1 MRTNVAILF
10 FILIVFAAT
19 SFAQTN
25 DRSHRNIKGNVE
37 SYTESKYKIV
47 YSSDGYSK
55 GECTDSTTYL
65 FDNDG
70 NMTDAP
76 DNDLTYAYNNSNN
89 RTTTFVYKPTVR
101 ITINERKR
109 TFTIERTDA
118 KFVCTYKQSIHQPT
132 SAKFYPC
139 RGCRRQEGRTAIFK
153 YDKQGNVVKITSY
166 ISQIEVNGDYISS
179 TRNGGY
185 NSSTKYELTF
195 EYEYDHHGNW
205 TSMKCYNASGMLVE
219 WKEREYKYSHHMP
232 EVTERSRSIEGSM

>member
-1 MRTNVAILF
+1 MKTVIVILGF
-10 FILIVFAAT
+10 LLLVLA
-19 SFAQTN
+19 SSYAQTDERN
-25 DRSHRNIKGNVE
+25 RRNIKGNVE
-37 SYTESKYKIV
+37 SYIESKYKIV

-55 GECTDSTTYL
+55 GECLSSKTISFDDNRSDTPTNDFTY
-65 FDNDG
+65 DYENG
-70 NMTDAP
+70 GQ
-76 DNDLTYAYNNSNN
+76 
-89 RTTTFVYKPTVR
+89 TTTIVYKPTGR

-153 YDKQGNVVKITSY
+153 YDKQGNILKISNY

-179 TRNGGY
+179 TRNSSY

-195 EYEYDHHGNW
+195 EYEYDHLGNW

-219 WKEREYKYSHHMP
+219 WKERKYRYEEDRHFLK
-232 EVTERSRSIEGSM
+232 